1 MMGFILN
8 ILTTLLNIIFV
19 PFLYAYSWYKTIG
32 IRDWNKHNFNL
43 AVSKDQLGNVRGK
56 YLFNDILIT
65 KDGYSFGN
73 VDETISSVIGKN
85 KRKKTLTLLGRT
97 LDFILDK
104 IDPNHS
110 IKSIEEDEN
119 ND

>member
-1 MMGFILN
+1 MGFILN
-8 ILTTLLNIIFV
+8 ILTTVLNIIFV
-19 PFLYAYSWYKTIG
+19 PFLYIYSLSKVDNIK
-32 IRDWNKHNFNL
+32 DWSEHNFKI

-56 YLFNDILIT
+56 YFFNDILIT